1 MENKSVTEQIKEY
14 CLNHQNT
21 IFDVDVLYEYVFQTG
36 NFNSFR
42 QQVSRAAKAMG
53 MINVGKGVLYIG
65 KDPSP
70 EELKRAVEE
79 FYIKECYGFIAGLPL
94 LYKYR
99 IILEEPET
107 TAVKCVVSRCK
118 DIRGN
123 IVIPTKTMVN
133 QKTVYFREAL
143 EICSLEKYY
152 KDYEKAA
159 YALKDL
165 LSGQG
170 RYLDSYFANP
180 LFTEYGVKTIGR
192 FIGLLSG
199 LEINSNLRQKL
210 HDFSGI

>member
-79 FYIKECYGFIAGLPL
+79 FYIKE
-94 LYKYR
+94 
-99 IILEEPET
+99 
-107 TAVKCVVSRCK
+107 
-118 DIRGN
+118 
-123 IVIPTKTMVN
+123 
-133 QKTVYFREAL
+133 
-143 EICSLEKYY
+143 
-152 KDYEKAA
+152 
-159 YALKDL
+159 
-165 LSGQG
+165 
-170 RYLDSYFANP
+170 
-180 LFTEYGVKTIGR
+180 IGR
-192 FIGLLSG
+192 A
-199 LEINSNLRQKL
+199 
-210 HDFSGI
+210 HV